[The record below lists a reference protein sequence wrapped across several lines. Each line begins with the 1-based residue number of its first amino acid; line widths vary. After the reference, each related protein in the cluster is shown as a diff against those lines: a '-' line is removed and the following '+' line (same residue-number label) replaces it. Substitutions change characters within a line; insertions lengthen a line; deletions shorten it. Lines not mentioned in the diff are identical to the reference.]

1 MNGTFYKTDYQMRNI
16 KMIEQEKIEEILIPE
31 NQIHKRVEQL
41 GEQISRDYQ
50 GKELFCIGVLRGAII
65 FLADLARYIKVPMV
79 IDFISISSYGI
90 STESSGVVRILKDL
104 DENIENK
111 DVLIVEDIIDTG
123 LTLDYLLRM
132 LRSRKPA
139 SLKVCTLLNKKERKK
154 IDIPI
159 DYYGFDIPDKFVVGY
174 GLDYNGL
181 YRNIPYI
188 LVLKSEYYN
197 NKIEAD

>member
-1 MNGTFYKTDYQMRNI
+1 
-16 KMIEQEKIEEILIPE
+16 MIEQEKIEEILIPE

-154 IDIPI
+154 IDVPI
-159 DYYGFDIPDKFVVGY
+159 DYCGFDIPDKFVVGY

-197 NKIEAD
+197 NKLID